1 MPSLPSVL
9 SCLCWDGSVLG
20 SVNCCSGEKKS
31 LLKTLSQDVNL
42 SRRKSQFH
50 QGRLGLGKSKSK
62 QTMVWS
68 VPSCHLSQQMH
79 LSWLCKVSLRS
90 SSHTWRWKQKRTI
103 KEITRRGNHV
113 LAALWSDH
121 GFTGHYV
128 LQSSF
133 GNMIL
138 LIDFPKC
145 RL

>member
-68 VPSCHLSQQMH
+68 VPSCRLSQQMH
-79 LSWLCKVSLRS
+79 LYLGCARCHSEAQVTPEGGNRKEQPRKSPEEEITCWQLSGLTMALLVIMSCKVA
-90 SSHTWRWKQKRTI
+90 
-103 KEITRRGNHV
+103 
-113 LAALWSDH
+113 LA
-121 GFTGHYV
+121 
-128 LQSSF
+128 
-133 GNMIL
+133 I
-138 LIDFPKC
+138 
-145 RL
+145 